1 MQITPLPREKATFA
15 ARKHHAWLIQ
25 SLSVEQTPLL
35 PLPLNGRRV
44 GMTPPCAGA
53 KNAACGDGNPR
64 VRRLP
69 FPQAAFGAQATVILH
84 PSFSGTSKIL
94 SPPIPY
100 VAMPSQPSFPFL
112 PFSSPSPFASR
123 PVCCDAIATLATI
136 VPISSFL
143 FSSPFAFPS
152 RMLRC
157 HRNFSNHRSHFFLSV
172 LLPPRLPSRMLRCHR
187 NLSNQHIQK
196 SPPRFLSKGFC

>member
-69 FPQAAFGAQATVILH
+69 FPQAAFAISAGGVWSPGYSHSTSLILRH
-84 PSFSGTSKIL
+84 FEN
-94 SPPIPY
+94 
-100 VAMPSQPSFPFL
+100 
-112 PFSSPSPFASR
+112 PFASH
-123 PVCCDAIATLATI
+123 PVCCDAIATF
-136 VPISSFL
+136 VPISSFQ
-143 FSSPFAFPS
+143 FSFP
-152 RMLRC
+152 L
-157 HRNFSNHRSHFFLSV
+157 
-172 LLPPRLPSRMLRCHR
+172 RLPSRMLRCHR
-187 NLSNQHIQK
+187 NLSNHR
-196 SPPRFLSKGFC
+196 SHFFLSILLPFRLPVPYVAMPSQL